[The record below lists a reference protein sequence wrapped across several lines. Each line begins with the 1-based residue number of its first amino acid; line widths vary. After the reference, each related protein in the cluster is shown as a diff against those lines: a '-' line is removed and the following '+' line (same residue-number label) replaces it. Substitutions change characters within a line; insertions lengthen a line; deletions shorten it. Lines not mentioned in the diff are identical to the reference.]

1 MTEAT
6 QQSSRPDLIS
16 MQQASVLGRPILA
29 FANTPMQMFRRH
41 KRRIQDI
48 ANNRGNMAFN
58 IGSAL
63 YYGVAQ
69 AMIFSY
75 LSNAMFAVDD
85 EEEMFTGELIKDENG
100 VKPGDDGYI
109 KTTKKSKF
117 AETKK
122 TRFVNTI
129 ADSYLRGIGTGG
141 STVAALKNGIMT
153 FFNENKKKGNAD
165 YGNVV
170 VDLINVSPPLG
181 SKARKVYT
189 ALKSY
194 HYDKEVMGEMGFD
207 IDNPAILAIANV
219 ISASTNIPV
228 DRVVMKINNIRDASI
243 GDFETWERISMFMG
257 FNKWTLGA
265 EGSLAD
271 IKIKETEEKVKKDKS
286 LIRKMKDYNVTTE
299 EEVIR
304 IDKGKEIKKLS
315 KKQQQYILWH
325 LDPLPE
331 NERSISKILSF
342 KKEEERIDAI
352 LKYWDINNTAT
363 DSLLNVDMDKNIEFV
378 KSSY

>member
-1 MTEAT
+1 MKLT
-6 QQSSRPDLIS
+6 
-16 MQQASVLGRPILA
+16 
-29 FANTPMQMFRRH
+29 N
-41 KRRIQDI
+41 
-48 ANNRGNMAFN
+48 
-58 IGSAL
+58 
-63 YYGVAQ
+63 
-69 AMIFSY
+69 
-75 LSNAMFAVDD
+75 
-85 EEEMFTGELIKDENG
+85 IKDA
-100 VKPGDDGYI
+100 
-109 KTTKKSKF
+109 TT
-117 AETKK
+117 
-122 TRFVNTI
+122 
-129 ADSYLRGIGTGG
+129 
-141 STVAALKNGIMT
+141 
-153 FFNENKKKGNAD
+153 
-165 YGNVV
+165 
-170 VDLINVSPPLG
+170 
-181 SKARKVYT
+181 
-189 ALKSY
+189 
-194 HYDKEVMGEMGFD
+194 
-207 IDNPAILAIANV
+207 
-219 ISASTNIPV
+219 
-228 DRVVMKINNIRDASI
+228 
-243 GDFETWERISMFMG
+243 GDFENWQRISMFMG